1 MLNAYLSLRRG
12 LICARPQTWQS
23 PEMMKKEQ
31 SSRKGRSD
39 DKEPPFMEAAPE
51 GAYA

>member
-12 LICARPQTWQS
+12 QMCARLQTWQS

-39 DKEPPFMEAAPE
+39 DKEPPYKE
-51 GAYA
+51 